1 MDKHAI
7 IVGGGASGVTLFTQL
22 ATTPGIGAI
31 TVVDPNP
38 IGLGTAFGT
47 TDPLLLCNTSVDVT
61 SIDPTGESDLLRYL
75 AARGWPVHR
84 DHFVPR
90 YLVGQYCR
98 ERYLTYRRAAEQAG
112 IRVRHHRARATS
124 VGPDD
129 GGGHTVTLD
138 DGARL
143 TGTDV
148 FLCLGLD
155 QPVVPELVRAHVGHP
170 DLTAAPYP
178 VGQLRRLPARARI
191 LVLGSKLAAIDAAIV
206 LGQRGRHVVLSSPS
220 GQLPAVRT
228 RLTRPAS
235 SVLDLASWRQL
246 TPDSPDFDREAAR
259 LVVSAVA
266 RAGSGAALRAQT
278 SGATAP
284 ADRLAEEL
292 RLAESGQV
300 PWQDAIAEIID
311 AINDSTA
318 PWPADTRRTVLG
330 RYRHVISRYISS
342 IPVRNAR
349 LLLER
354 LTEGTLT
361 VAPRLPE
368 AVTPAESGPGWLVR
382 WADDRTEHIDHIVC
396 AAGYHKP
403 TLRRLPDR
411 TLLLHSDPAL
421 AVTGTEP
428 EISPGLRVCDPRT
441 GEPERVWV
449 LGAASHPRAAIVNY
463 LNTAARQA
471 TGIATDLLWGA
482 HDAPTPAIRVTD
494 TIRVNDTIK
503 ANNTVKATVTATG
516 RLV

>member
-1 MDKHAI
+1 MGKHAI
-7 IVGGGASGVTLFTQL
+7 IVGGGASGVTLFTLL
-22 ATTPGIGAI
+22 ATTPGISSI

-61 SIDPTGESDLLRYL
+61 SIKPTGESDLLRYL

-98 ERYLTYRRAAEQAG
+98 ERYLTYRRTAEQAG
-112 IRVRHHRARATS
+112 IRVRHHRARGTA
-124 VGPDD
+124 VRPRDD
-129 GGGHTVTLD
+129 GGYTVVLD
-138 DGARL
+138 DGAQL
-143 TGTDV
+143 VGTDV

-170 DLTAAPYP
+170 DLTTVPYP
-178 VGQLRRLPARARI
+178 VGRLRRLPAAARI
-191 LVLGSKLAAIDAAIV
+191 LVLGSKLTAIDAALV
-206 LGQRGRHVVLSSPS
+206 LGQRGRRVVLTSPS
-220 GQLPAVRT
+220 GQLPAVRS
-228 RLTRPAS
+228 RLSRPAS
-235 SVLDLASWRQL
+235 PVLDPGSWRRL
-246 TPDSPDFDREAAR
+246 APESPDFDREAAR

-278 SGATAP
+278 SGAAAP

-318 PWPADTRRTVLG
+318 SWPADTRRAVLG
-330 RYRHVISRYISS
+330 RYRHLISRYISS

-349 LLLER
+349 LLLEQ
-354 LTEGTLT
+354 LTGGTLAI
-361 VAPRLPE
+361 VPRLPE
-368 AVTPAESGPGWLVR
+368 GITPAKAGTGWLVR

-403 TLRRLPDR
+403 TLRQLPDR

-421 AVTGTEP
+421 ASAGAEP
-428 EISPGLRVCDPRT
+428 EVSAGLRVCDPRS
-441 GEPERVWV
+441 GAPERVWV
-449 LGAASHPRAAIVNY
+449 LGATSHPRAAIVNY

-471 TGIATDLLWGA
+471 TGIATDLLWAA
-482 HDAPTPAIRVTD
+482 HDVPAPTVS
-494 TIRVNDTIK
+494 
-503 ANNTVKATVTATG
+503 G
-516 RLV
+516 RLA